1 MATRVYWGGLV
12 PPQRTTNMEQYK
24 KWQIGDLI
32 KIVDCGNL
40 GVVIKEHQKAGIPF
54 YLIYDSKTHK
64 QSWYP
69 YYSISQ
75 SKTSL
80 DEEKNLQ
87 QPS

>member
-1 MATRVYWGGLV
+1 MTTRVYRGGIV

-64 QSWYP
+64 QSWFP
-69 YYSISQ
+69 VYSIAE
-75 SKTSL
+75 SK
-80 DEEKNLQ
+80 
-87 QPS
+87 PSSIERKLVEQTP